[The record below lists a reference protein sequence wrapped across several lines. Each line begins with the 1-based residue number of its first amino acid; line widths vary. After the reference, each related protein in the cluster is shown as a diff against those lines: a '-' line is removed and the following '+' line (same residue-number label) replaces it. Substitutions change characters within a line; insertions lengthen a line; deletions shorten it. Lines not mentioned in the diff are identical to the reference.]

1 MYGEIAPKIEGP
13 GLGYGNAILAQ
24 NGPMFMGVETGYFR
38 MSRTFLMTL
47 GTDRL
52 SGLTE
57 ASQAERF
64 VKTNRDRLRYD
75 HTRKKWLIYQ
85 SPLWVP
91 DPDGQVTRLA
101 IDEARRLQ
109 LEGQAIADTDVA
121 KKVIGFAKTFQS
133 EGGIRR
139 VQKIAQ
145 SLPPLANIGGAWD
158 LDPLLLGTPTG
169 VFNLE
174 TGRLRGGRPEDMLT
188 RSTTAV
194 YDARA
199 TCPRWEQFLRELF
212 PRDVELVRY
221 VQRAVGCSL
230 TGLTTEQV
238 WWLLHGSGA
247 NGKSTFLNVV
257 RHVLGAYSRTI
268 PFSTILLP
276 ERSIPDDLAGLPG
289 VRFVFASEA
298 IEEHR
303 LNEARIKA
311 LTGGDRVATRHLYGL
326 WFEFT
331 PQLKL
336 WLCCNHLPTVR
347 DSSHGFWR
355 RVHVIPFTQ
364 RFVGASRDQ
373 GLERALIEEASGIL
387 RWMVRGALDW
397 RTNGLQPPD
406 CVVQATE
413 QYQEESDHLSDFLA
427 ERCEQRAELSVSAT
441 ELYGNYATWA
451 VSRNLP
457 PAERL
462 SQAAFGRRVGDRF
475 QKSHRQTGNFY
486 VGLDLRRVP

>member
-1 MYGEIAPKIEGP
+1 M
-13 GLGYGNAILAQ
+13 
-24 NGPMFMGVETGYFR
+24 
-38 MSRTFLMTL
+38 
-47 GTDRL
+47 
-52 SGLTE
+52 
-57 ASQAERF
+57 
-64 VKTNRDRLRYD
+64 
-75 HTRKKWLIYQ
+75 
-85 SPLWVP
+85 
-91 DPDGQVTRLA
+91 
-101 IDEARRLQ
+101 
-109 LEGQAIADTDVA
+109 
-121 KKVIGFAKTFQS
+121 
-133 EGGIRR
+133 
-139 VQKIAQ
+139 
-145 SLPPLANIGGAWD
+145 
-158 LDPLLLGTPTG
+158 
-169 VFNLE
+169 
-174 TGRLRGGRPEDMLT
+174 
-188 RSTTAV
+188 
-194 YDARA
+194 
-199 TCPRWEQFLRELF
+199 
-212 PRDVELVRY
+212 
-221 VQRAVGCSL
+221 
-230 TGLTTEQV
+230 

-257 RHVLGAYSRTI
+257 RHVLGVYARTI
-268 PFSTILLP
+268 PFSTILQP

-289 VRFVFASEA
+289 VRFVIASEA
-298 IEEHR
+298 IEDQR

-311 LTGGDRVATRHLYGL
+311 LTGGDRVATRHLYGE

-364 RFVGASRDQ
+364 RFVGAGRDQ
-373 GLERALIEEASGIL
+373 GLERALIAEASGIL

-413 QYQEESDHLSDFLA
+413 QYQEESDHLGDFLA
-427 ERCEQRAELSVSAT
+427 ERCEQLGDLSVSAT
-441 ELYGNYATWA
+441 ELYGNYAGWA

-457 PAERL
+457 SAERL